1 MEHLSDKSEL
11 KKIRKL
17 IALMLM
23 IAIFSLILILDLI
36 AKHFMVGID
45 KDVIPGFFKFLYVEN
60 SGAAWSIFSGSGI
73 ALIVVSILAII
84 LIVLYSIFS
93 RTESKLLYISL
104 GFVLGGALGNLV
116 DRIVLG
122 YVRDFIKL
130 EFINFPIFNI
140 ADMML
145 TVGIIILSISF
156 VILAVKDS
164 KEIKEKK

>member
-84 LIVLYSIFS
+84 LIVLYSS
-93 RTESKLLYISL
+93 
-104 GFVLGGALGNLV
+104 
-116 DRIVLG
+116 
-122 YVRDFIKL
+122 
-130 EFINFPIFNI
+130 INN
-140 ADMML
+140 
-145 TVGIIILSISF
+145 TY
-156 VILAVKDS
+156 K
-164 KEIKEKK
+164 